1 MNTFEA
7 GRGEAGRP
15 NELGAHGGLQ
25 PRNGDNPS
33 TVAVERTCMGFL
45 LRRAEPADPTPIP
58 NPERSVL
65 DRHPSTT
72 IGAPTHDWSEA
83 RLPFGLTKRTVESER
98 KTERDM

>member
-7 GRGEAGRP
+7 ARGEAGHP

-25 PRNGDNPS
+25 PRIGDNSS

-72 IGAPTHDWSEA
+72 GGVPHHVWSKA
-83 RLPFGLTKRTVESER
+83 RPEFGLTKRTVDGR
-98 KTERDM
+98 KTERDT

>member
-7 GRGEAGRP
+7 ARGEAGHP
-15 NELGAHGGLQ
+15 NELGAHGCLQ
-25 PRNGDNPS
+25 PRNGDNSS
-33 TVAVERTCMGFL
+33 TVHFERICMGFL

-72 IGAPTHDWSEA
+72 VGAPPHYCSEA
-83 RLPFGLTKRTVESER
+83 RLPFGLTKRTIEQR
-98 KTERDM
+98 KTERDT

>member
-25 PRNGDNPS
+25 PRIGDNSS

-72 IGAPTHDWSEA
+72 VGVQHPAWSEA
-83 RLPFGLTKRTVESER
+83 RLAFGLKKRTLDGG
-98 KTERDM
+98 KTERDT